1 MTVHHPP
8 FIAPPSPRRTFYC
21 CRVAPLGAILVSTS
35 PIPDTHPRAG
45 LDRDN
50 SRTSAWPGRSW
61 RSEECWP
68 GRKLLSC
75 LDKSATPR
83 GPRFQGRGSRS
94 LAPKTGDHRDNIST
108 NEGRYS
114 FPLLLPGHYEL
125 KVEKEGFE
133 TQAEN
138 RIVVETAS
146 ISTVDVTLK
155 VGSATERVSVD
166 ATVPLLQTE
175 SSAVTDGDG
184 RGGQRQHY
192 EVAVDLLDISDL
204 RPEKVFL
211 RRPSPRTRLV
221 NLF

>member
-1 MTVHHPP
+1 
-8 FIAPPSPRRTFYC
+8 
-21 CRVAPLGAILVSTS
+21 
-35 PIPDTHPRAG
+35 
-45 LDRDN
+45 
-50 SRTSAWPGRSW
+50 
-61 RSEECWP
+61 
-68 GRKLLSC
+68 
-75 LDKSATPR
+75 
-83 GPRFQGRGSRS
+83 
-94 LAPKTGDHRDNIST
+94 
-108 NEGRYS
+108 
-114 FPLLLPGHYEL
+114 
-125 KVEKEGFE
+125 VEKEGFE

-166 ATVPLLQTE
+166 ATVPLLQTK
-175 SSAVTDGDG
+175 SSALTDRDG

-204 RPEKVFL
+204 RPERVFL